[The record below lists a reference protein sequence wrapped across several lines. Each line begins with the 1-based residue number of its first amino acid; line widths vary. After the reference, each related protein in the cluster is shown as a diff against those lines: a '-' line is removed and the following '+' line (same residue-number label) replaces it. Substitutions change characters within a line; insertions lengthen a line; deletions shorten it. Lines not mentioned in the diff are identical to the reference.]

1 MKIKFKKMQSNGND
15 FLITE
20 DKNIVNL
27 NAKKLSNRKTGIGFD
42 QLLLLSRSEEIWKVR
57 VFNADGSEAGNCFNG
72 LRCLASYSIRDKQ
85 EIEIFENTFTVIR
98 DKESSKKTATVLS
111 KMPEGK
117 KIQDFYYVDIGN
129 FHIVK
134 ESNDVANEN
143 LENSYK
149 SFREK
154 AKEFGLP
161 SNYNLNIFQRVQDMI
176 NIRTY
181 ESGVGETKSCGSGT
195 AATAYALSLDTNEKE
210 FKFSSEGG
218 DSVILFESN
227 KILLSTAAYELEFE
241 GELSTSDFNE

>member
-1 MKIKFKKMQSNGND
+1 MTTPFS
-15 FLITE
+15 
-20 DKNIVNL
+20 
-27 NAKKLSNRKTGIGFD
+27 
-42 QLLLLSRSEEIWKVR
+42 
-57 VFNADGSEAGNCFNG
+57 

-98 DKESSKKTATVLS
+98 DKESSKKIATVLS

-181 ESGVGETKSCGSGT
+181 ENGVGETKSCGSGT
-195 AATAYALSLDTNEKE
+195 VATAYALSLDTNEKE

-218 DSVILFESN
+218 DSVILFKSK

-241 GELSTSDFNE
+241 GELSSSDFNE

>member
-20 DKNIVNL
+20 DKNILNL
-27 NAKKLSNRKTGIGFD
+27 DPKKLSDRKTGIGFD

-57 VFNADGSEAGNCFNG
+57 VFNADGSEARNCFNG

-85 EIEIFENTFTVIR
+85 EIEIFENTFIVIR
-98 DKESSKKTATVLS
+98 DKESSKKIATVLS

-134 ESNDVANEN
+134 ESNDLVNEN

-149 SFREK
+149 SFIEK

-161 SNYNLNIFQRVQDMI
+161 SNCNLNIFQRVQDMI

-195 AATAYALSLDTNEKE
+195 VATAYALSLDTNEKE

-218 DSVILFESN
+218 DSVILFKSK

-241 GELSTSDFNE
+241 GELSSSDFNE

>member
-20 DKNIVNL
+20 DKNILNL
-27 NAKKLSNRKTGIGFD
+27 DAKKLSDRKTGIGFD
-42 QLLLLSRSEEIWKVR
+42 QLLLLSRSEDIWKVR
-57 VFNADGSEAGNCFNG
+57 VFNADGSEARNCFNG

-85 EIEIFENTFTVIR
+85 EIEIFENTFIVIR
-98 DKESSKKTATVLS
+98 DKKSSKKIATVLS

-117 KIQDFYYVDIGN
+117 KIQDFYYVDFGN

-134 ESNDVANEN
+134 ESNDLANEN
-143 LENSYK
+143 LKNSYK
-149 SFREK
+149 SFIEK

-161 SNYNLNIFQRVQDMI
+161 SNCNLNIFQRVQDMI

-181 ESGVGETKSCGSGT
+181 ENGVGETKSCGSGT
-195 AATAYALSLDTNEKE
+195 VATAYALSLDTNDKE

-218 DSVILFESN
+218 DSVILFKSK

-241 GELSTSDFNE
+241 GELSSSDFNE

>member
-20 DKNIVNL
+20 DKNIL
-27 NAKKLSNRKTGIGFD
+27 NIDPKKLSDRKTGIGFD
-42 QLLLLSRSEEIWKVR
+42 QLLLLNRSEEIWKVR
-57 VFNADGSEAGNCFNG
+57 VFNADGTEARNCFNG
-72 LRCLASYSIRDKQ
+72 LRCLASYSIKDKQ

-98 DKESSKKTATVLS
+98 DRKSSKKIATVLS
-111 KMPEGK
+111 KMPKGK

-129 FHIVK
+129 FHVVK

-149 SFREK
+149 SFRVK

-161 SNYNLNIFQRVQDMI
+161 SNYNLNIFQKVQDMI

-181 ESGVGETKSCGSGT
+181 ESGVGETRSCGSGT
-195 AATAYALSLDTNEKE
+195 AATAYALSLGTNEKE

-218 DSVILFESN
+218 DSVIIFEN
-227 KILLSTAAYELEFE
+227 NEILLSTAAYELEFE
-241 GELSTSDFNE
+241 GELSKSDFNE

>member
-20 DKNIVNL
+20 DRTILNL
-27 NAKKLSNRKTGIGFD
+27 DAKKLSDRKTGIGFD
-42 QLLLLSRSEEIWKVR
+42 QLLLLSKSEEIWKVR
-57 VFNADGSEAGNCFNG
+57 VFNADGSEARNCFNG
-72 LRCLASYSIRDKQ
+72 LRCLADYSIRDKQ
-85 EIEIFENTFTVIR
+85 EIEIFENTFTVISDR
-98 DKESSKKTATVLS
+98 DSSKRIATVLS

-134 ESNDVANEN
+134 KSNDVANEN

-149 SFREK
+149 SFKEK
-154 AKEFGLP
+154 AEEFGLP
-161 SNYNLNIFQRVQDMI
+161 SNYNLNVFQRVQGMI

-181 ESGVGETKSCGSGT
+181 ESGVGETKSCGSGA

-218 DSVILFESN
+218 ESMILLKSN
-227 KILLSTAAYELEFE
+227 KILLTTAAYELEFE
-241 GELSTSDFNE
+241 GELSTLDFNE